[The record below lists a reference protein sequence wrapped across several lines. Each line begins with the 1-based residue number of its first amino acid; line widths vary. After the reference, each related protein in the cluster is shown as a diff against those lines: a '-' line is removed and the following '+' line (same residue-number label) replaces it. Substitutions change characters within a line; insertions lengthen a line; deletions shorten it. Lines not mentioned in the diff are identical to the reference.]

1 MQENNMERI
10 AVSEFRSNLLGFLKK
25 VEKGD
30 VITLTSRGS
39 DVARIIPPENKMVA
53 AQNALRHLRKTA
65 IVSDVLSPLEEEW
78 KVMK

>member
-1 MQENNMERI
+1 MQEDNMERI

-53 AQNALRHLRKTA
+53 AQDALRNLRKTA
-65 IVSDVLSPLEEEW
+65 KVSDVLSPLEEEW
-78 KVMK
+78 KEMT